1 VASFFGPPGKCYACT
16 NYSNYELTLKSE
28 PVDLLGIWLQM
39 SVRSLIAIDC
49 VLTVLGIFRTDNKKK
64 KKMMKRGKRGGG
76 GRRRKQ
82 QQQQQQE
89 QEQQQPSYQLWTI
102 RVQNTVNDYK
112 TENKLPLHG

>member
-1 VASFFGPPGKCYACT
+1 
-16 NYSNYELTLKSE
+16 
-28 PVDLLGIWLQM
+28 
-39 SVRSLIAIDC
+39 
-49 VLTVLGIFRTDNKKK
+49 
-64 KKMMKRGKRGGG
+64 MMKRGKRGGG